1 MAKYLFLL
9 TIVTVTGALAS
20 HETLKSIT
28 YSFLKVLEECKHELN
43 LTDNILVDLYHFW
56 KEDAALIKRD
66 TGCAI
71 ACMSKKLDLVD
82 PSGKLHH
89 GNAQEFALK
98 HGADEEVARKLVT
111 MVHECEQKHEVND
124 DLCLRALEIA
134 KCFKGGIHELNWAP
148 KMEVMVGEVLTE
160 V

>member
-1 MAKYLFLL
+1 M
-9 TIVTVTGALAS
+9 
-20 HETLKSIT
+20 ETMFAMS
-28 YSFLKVLEECKHELN
+28 YSFGTKLFECLDKLN
-43 LTDNILVDLYHFW
+43 LPENILVDLYHFW
-56 KEDAALIKRD
+56 KQDQELMKRD

-98 HGADEEVARKLVT
+98 HGAAAEVATKLVT
-111 MVHECEQKHEVND
+111 MVHECEKQHEVLD
-124 DLCLRALEIA
+124 DVCLRALEIA
-134 KCFKGGIHELNWAP
+134 KCFRGGIHELNWAP
-148 KMEVMVGEVLTE
+148 KMEVLVGEVLTE